1 MIKSLWMGF
10 IGQKATPAARVGI
23 YGYLAVFLWSL
34 GMVIFSPSGQ
44 IYLITIVCLIVAAV
58 IYPHKVTRF
67 SLQRYFRPQW
77 LILIG
82 LLVIP
87 PIFLWGTPDRSLWG
101 LAFSTQGLLLS
112 MRIVLQMIVIM
123 VTVNGLTSAVDITS
137 LAGLIEKLGMKG
149 LGFSIG
155 VALNLLPALRQSSIN
170 AWRCLWMR
178 GGFRKKRWRGLQ
190 MLSVTII
197 SNALR
202 WAEEVSL
209 AAESR
214 AFSPDNARALP
225 IKSGSLDGLIIL
237 IGLVSFLGFVLI
249 L

>member
-1 MIKSLWMGF
+1 MVKSLIKGF
-10 IGQKATPAARVGI
+10 TQQEAQPAARVGI
-23 YGYLAVFLWSL
+23 YGYLAVFVWSL
-34 GMVIFSPSGQ
+34 VMVIFSPSEQ
-44 IYLITIVCLIVAAV
+44 IYLVAAVSLIVAAV
-58 IYPHKVTRF
+58 IYPHKSTRF
-67 SLQRYFRPQW
+67 SLQRFIRPQW

-87 PIFLWGTPDRSLWG
+87 PIFFWGTPDRSLWW

-112 MRIVLQMIVIM
+112 VRIALQMIVIV

-137 LAGLIEKLGMKG
+137 LAGLIERLGMKG

-170 AWRCLWMR
+170 AWRSLWMR

-190 MLSVTII
+190 MLLVTIMT
-197 SNALR
+197 NALR

-214 AFSPDNARALP
+214 AFSPEHARALP
-225 IKSGSLDGLIIL
+225 IQSGSLDALIIL
-237 IGLVSFLGFVLI
+237 VGLVSFLGFVLV

>member
-1 MIKSLWMGF
+1 MRSTKQELKPS
-10 IGQKATPAARVGI
+10 VGI
-23 YGYLAVFLWSL
+23 YGYLAVFFWSL
-34 GMVIFSPSGQ
+34 GMIVFSPPEQ
-44 IYLITIVCLIVAAV
+44 ITPVAALCLFV
-58 IYPHKVTRF
+58 VAFFYPQKSTHFSMQRF
-67 SLQRYFRPQW
+67 IRPRW
-77 LILIG
+77 LLWIG

-87 PIFLWGTPDRSLWG
+87 PIFFWGTPDRTFWG

-112 MRIVLQMIVIM
+112 MRIALEIIVILAA
-123 VTVNGLTSAVDITS
+123 VNMLTSAVDITS
-137 LAGLIEKLGMKG
+137 LAGLIERLGLKG
-149 LGFSIG
+149 LGFAIG

-170 AWRCLWMR
+170 AWRSLWMR

-190 MLSVTII
+190 MLSVTIMT
-197 SNALR
+197 NALR

-225 IKSGSLDGLIIL
+225 VKSGSLDALIII
-237 IGLVSFLGFVLI
+237 IGLVSFLCFVLV

>member
-1 MIKSLWMGF
+1 MGVT
-10 IGQKATPAARVGI
+10 GEKAPQAARVGI
-23 YGYLAVFLWSL
+23 YGYLTVFLWTL

-44 IYLITIVCLIVAAV
+44 IYLITIVCLLVSAI
-58 IYPHKVTRF
+58 IYPHKSTRF
-67 SLQRYFRPQW
+67 SVQRFFRPQW

-87 PIFLWGTPDRSLWG
+87 PIFFWGTPDRSLWG

-112 MRIVLQMIVIM
+112 VRIALQMIVIL

-137 LAGLIEKLGMKG
+137 LAGLIERLGMKG

-170 AWRCLWMR
+170 AWRSLWMR

-190 MLSVTII
+190 MLSVTIMT
-197 SNALR
+197 NALR

-225 IKSGSLDGLIIL
+225 IKSGSLDGLIML
-237 IGLVSFLGFVLI
+237 VGLVSFLGFLLVL
-249 L
+249 